1 MKSVPPRSSPT
12 RRYEVP
18 ALDKGLD
25 ILEALA
31 SCDDPLSLSDLA
43 ARLGRSRNEIFRMI
57 ECLVDRGYVLRDP
70 ATGRSSLSLKLHQLA
85 NAHSPIA
92 LLLRHAREPMRRFV
106 LETGESC
113 HLSVL
118 DPGGLLVIHAA
129 HSASPVRLLIETGVY
144 FDPVL
149 TASGRL
155 LLADMSFDERDA
167 VLEGSRAW
175 AGMRVGGKKKFLAG
189 LEALTRGWV
198 SRASDETI
206 QGVRDASVLVG
217 GRGGAIRAALAI
229 SVFARATD
237 PSAFRALESALS
249 ETAAIITSQLEL
261 KYAKQVL

>member
-1 MKSVPPRSSPT
+1 MKPVPPRPAPS

-31 SCDDPLSLSDLA
+31 SCDDPASLSDLA
-43 ARLGRSRNEIFRMI
+43 ARIGRSRNEIFRML

-106 LETGESC
+106 AETGESC
-113 HLSVL
+113 HLSVV

-155 LLADMSFDERDA
+155 LLADMSPDERGA
-167 VLEGSRAW
+167 VLGGSRAW
-175 AGMRVGGKKKFLAG
+175 ADMGAGRKRKFLSG
-189 LEALTRGWV
+189 LEPSTHGWV

-229 SVFARATD
+229 SVFVRATD
-237 PSAFRALESALS
+237 PTAFRALESALS
-249 ETAAIITSQLEL
+249 ATAATITSQLEL